1 MNFEY
6 PSVLWLLA
14 VPLLLVGLYLYRELA
29 GRRPHLR
36 VSTATLG
43 GSAGARLV
51 FDVPSSGF
59 AAAPMQMTHATT
71 KMLATCS
78 GPVTIQVP
86 DSSDVWESNRP
97 LVVPLISAPAGIV
110 TNRIELVAPKRSSGR
125 FVWGTTDGKTDP
137 TTLSFVYRPGGTVYY
152 LR

>member
-1 MNFEY
+1 
-6 PSVLWLLA
+6 
-14 VPLLLVGLYLYRELA
+14 
-29 GRRPHLR
+29 
-36 VSTATLG
+36 
-43 GSAGARLV
+43 
-51 FDVPSSGF
+51 
-59 AAAPMQMTHATT
+59 MQMTHATT